1 MHLELICSPDLSY
14 YIADDTSGQKTV
26 YFFYNYYPFHQFSYL
41 FIVKQSVG
49 LRDWYS
55 QISKALNPVL
65 VQNPEVNPI
74 VKKQLSNIM
83 SLDPEE
89 RGASDVEQIYQVKFE
104 NARSD
109 QRTVSVHCN

>member
-1 MHLELICSPDLSY
+1 M
-14 YIADDTSGQKTV
+14 
-26 YFFYNYYPFHQFSYL
+26 
-41 FIVKQSVG
+41 KQSVG

-89 RGASDVEQIYQVKFE
+89 RGASDVEQIYRVKFE
-104 NARSD
+104 NAQEQIKNLCRYIGFT
-109 QRTVSVHCN
+109 Q

>member
-1 MHLELICSPDLSY
+1 MFPRPFLLYRRRHLRSENCL
-14 YIADDTSGQKTV
+14 
-26 YFFYNYYPFHQFSYL
+26 FFKDYHFHQFSYL

-104 NARSD
+104 NI
-109 QRTVSVHCN
+109 QRTDQKKTVPLQA